1 MPPSASTR
9 SQGPIPSL
17 GPFAGGRDG
26 AFFKITAPHIDVSK
40 APGVSPL
47 PPPTAADWLW
57 DAVRRR
63 EAEAAASCGDAACGE
78 PPACLRLP
86 LCARAFCRARPRSRP
101 SLLSPPRRARR

>member
-1 MPPSASTR
+1 
-9 SQGPIPSL
+9 L

-63 EAEAAASCGDAACGE
+63 KA
-78 PPACLRLP
+78 
-86 LCARAFCRARPRSRP
+86 
-101 SLLSPPRRARR
+101 